1 MAYLTLA
8 CGPNH
13 PEVRHTS
20 RLCLQRR
27 LVVYKDHFTGFTV
40 QTVFIP
46 VQHDGGGAAV
56 HVTGIVGT
64 VFHHNVD
71 EVGVGGTQ
79 GAGLTAVDTQ
89 EDNSTVGTLTD
100 DGGRTYDSLF
110 WEAVLDAEYD
120 LSHGF
125 CVAGKDTAAFL
136 EETLAALGLSE
147 IEANAFI
154 VYWLPRMQE
163 NPYNLITF
171 QTTAYTDAAE
181 LDIEPAPDTV
191 IRVFMVWQA
200 LDAELE
206 IPAQILP
213 KATAREGF
221 TVVEWG
227 GTEIMG

>member
-1 MAYLTLA
+1 MKTFFTTMLIFLVILTILGLVFRDSIADWFIGDAVRAEKPVIYLYLEEETDIHVRLALDGDLTVSYPAY
-8 CGPNH
+8 P
-13 PEVRHTS
+13 
-20 RLCLQRR
+20 
-27 LVVYKDHFTGFTV
+27 D
-40 QTVFIP
+40 
-46 VQHDGGGAAV
+46 DGWN
-56 HVTGIVGT
+56 VTAT
-64 VFHHNVD
+64 PD
-71 EVGVGGTQ
+71 
-79 GAGLTAVDTQ
+79 
-89 EDNSTVGTLTD
+89 GTLTD

-110 WEAVLDAEYD
+110 WEASLEVEYD

-147 IEANAFI
+147 KEANAFI
-154 VYWLPRMQE
+154 VYWLPRMQD

-206 IPAQILP
+206 IPEQILP
-213 KATAREGF
+213 KATVREGF

>member
-1 MAYLTLA
+1 MKTFFTTMLIFLVILTIL
-8 CGPNH
+8 G
-13 PEVRHTS
+13 
-20 RLCLQRR
+20 L
-27 LVVYKDHFTGFTV
+27 
-40 QTVFIP
+40 
-46 VQHDGGGAAV
+46 
-56 HVTGIVGT
+56 
-64 VFHHNVD
+64 VFHDYVADWFVDNTNHARAEKPVIYLYPEEKTDIHVRLALDGDLTVSYPAYPDDGWNV
-71 EVGVGGTQ
+71 
-79 GAGLTAVDTQ
+79 TATPD
-89 EDNSTVGTLTD
+89 GTLTD
-100 DGGRTYDSLF
+100 DSGRTYDSLF

-136 EETLAALGLSE
+136 EKMLAALGLSE
-147 IEANAFI
+147 KEANAFI
-154 VYWLPRMQE
+154 VYWLPRMQD

-171 QTTAYTDAAE
+171 QTTAYTDAAG

>member
-1 MAYLTLA
+1 MKTFFTTMLIFLIILTILGLIFRDSIADWFIGDTVCAEKPVIYLYPEEETDIHVRLTLD
-8 CGPNH
+8 GD
-13 PEVRHTS
+13 
-20 RLCLQRR
+20 L
-27 LVVYKDHFTGFTV
+27 TV
-40 QTVFIP
+40 SYP
-46 VQHDGGGAAV
+46 AYPDDGWNVTAAP
-56 HVTGIVGT
+56 
-64 VFHHNVD
+64 D
-71 EVGVGGTQ
+71 
-79 GAGLTAVDTQ
+79 
-89 EDNSTVGTLTD
+89 GTLTD
-100 DGGRTYDSLF
+100 NSGRTYDSLF
-110 WEAVLDAEYD
+110 WEAALDAEYD
-120 LSHGF
+120 LSSGF
-125 CVAGKDTAAFL
+125 CVKGEDTAAFL
-136 EETLAALGLSE
+136 EKMLAALGLSE
-147 IEANAFI
+147 KEANAFI
-154 VYWLPRMQE
+154 VYWLPRMQD

>member
-1 MAYLTLA
+1 MKTFFTTMLIFLVILLLLGLVFYDYVADWFVDNTNHARAEKPVIYLYPEEKTDIHIRLALDGDLTVSYPAY
-8 CGPNH
+8 P
-13 PEVRHTS
+13 
-20 RLCLQRR
+20 
-27 LVVYKDHFTGFTV
+27 D
-40 QTVFIP
+40 
-46 VQHDGGGAAV
+46 DGWN
-56 HVTGIVGT
+56 VTASP
-64 VFHHNVD
+64 D
-71 EVGVGGTQ
+71 
-79 GAGLTAVDTQ
+79 
-89 EDNSTVGTLTD
+89 GTLTD
-100 DGGRTYDSLF
+100 NSGRTYDSLF
-110 WEAVLDAEYD
+110 WEASLDADYD

-136 EETLAALGLSE
+136 EETLAGLGLSE
-147 IEANAFI
+147 KEANAFI
-154 VYWLPRMQE
+154 VYWLPRMQD

-206 IPAQILP
+206 IPEQILP

>member
-1 MAYLTLA
+1 MKTFFTTMLIFLVILTIL
-8 CGPNH
+8 G
-13 PEVRHTS
+13 
-20 RLCLQRR
+20 L
-27 LVVYKDHFTGFTV
+27 
-40 QTVFIP
+40 
-46 VQHDGGGAAV
+46 
-56 HVTGIVGT
+56 
-64 VFHHNVD
+64 VFHDYVADWFVDNTNHARAEKPVIYLYPTEETDIHVRLALDGDLTVSYPAYPDDGWNV
-71 EVGVGGTQ
+71 
-79 GAGLTAVDTQ
+79 TATPD
-89 EDNSTVGTLTD
+89 GTLTD

-110 WEAVLDAEYD
+110 WEASLDADYD
-120 LSHGF
+120 LSKGF

-147 IEANAFI
+147 KEANAFI
-154 VYWLPRMQE
+154 VYWLPRMQD

-206 IPAQILP
+206 IPEQILP